1 MALNKNQAVLIQE
14 ICQNSIT
21 ELNKNLSIIFNE
33 IEDGQ
38 ICDDVRMHYA
48 QSMANLIDVMEKYV
62 YINYP
67 ELRPY

>member
-38 ICDDVRMHYA
+38 ICDDVRMHYV

>member
-38 ICDDVRMHYA
+38 ICDDIRMHYA

>member
-14 ICQNSIT
+14 ICQTSIT

-38 ICDDVRMHYA
+38 ICDDIRMHYA

>member
-1 MALNKNQAVLIQE
+1 MILSKIQAQSLHTC
-14 ICQNSIT
+14 CQNSIT